1 MLIKGVTSQMADDS
15 RTGGRCYRT
24 CSPAF
29 SQLLVTVMTFHV
41 NLLSFDHP
49 ERASY
54 EGRFVSGIIA
64 ILAKALINANI
75 KLEFNHDELYWQIE
89 SVERLLKTTSP
100 VKTKNRAR
108 ILKFS
113 PCSICVGACLS

>member
-1 MLIKGVTSQMADDS
+1 MADDS

-41 NLLSFDHP
+41 NLLPVDHP
-49 ERASY
+49 EMASY
-54 EGRFVSGIIA
+54 EGRFASGIIA
-64 ILAKALINANI
+64 ILARALITANKNKDFI
-75 KLEFNHDELYWQIE
+75 HTYDNKQVE
-89 SVERLLKTTSP
+89 STERLLKATSP

-108 ILKFS
+108 I
-113 PCSICVGACLS
+113 

>member
-1 MLIKGVTSQMADDS
+1 
-15 RTGGRCYRT
+15 
-24 CSPAF
+24 
-29 SQLLVTVMTFHV
+29 MTFHV

-49 ERASY
+49 EMASY

-89 SVERLLKTTSP
+89 SVERLLKATSP

-108 ILKFS
+108 I
-113 PCSICVGACLS
+113 